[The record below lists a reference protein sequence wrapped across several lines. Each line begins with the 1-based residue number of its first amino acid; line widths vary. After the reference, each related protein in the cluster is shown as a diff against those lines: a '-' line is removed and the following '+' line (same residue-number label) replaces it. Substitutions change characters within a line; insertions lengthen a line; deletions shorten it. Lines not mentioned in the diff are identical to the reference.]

1 MAKLT
6 GYDKN
11 GLPYGLLKVHDS
23 VLEDT
28 VEYFEKG
35 KDFRK
40 VAKDAR
46 KAIKKALKLTKK
58 KDINMLEPIEEARAL
73 IMDFREEM
81 GFMRKVI
88 ATTSLN
94 MEDALKLIIEERIDE
109 PLAMMDNAR
118 DLFRKKEYEKAR
130 EMLEKSQK
138 EIEKKDFEKT
148 RTALFGGLSTDI
160 KELKM
165 EIEERRKKPSKESR
179 E

>member
-1 MAKLT
+1 MAKII

-11 GLPYGLLKVHDS
+11 GLPHGLIKVHDS

-40 VAKDAR
+40 IAKEAR

-58 KDINMLEPIEEARAL
+58 KDIKMLEAIEKVRTL
-73 IMDFREEM
+73 ITDFREEM
-81 GFMRKVI
+81 GFTRKVI

-138 EIEKKDFEKT
+138 EIEKKALEKT
-148 RTALFGGLSTDI
+148 RTALFGGLSNDI
-160 KELKM
+160 IDLKK
-165 EIEERRKKPSKESR
+165 EIEERRKNPSKENKR
-179 E
+179 